1 MVRGR
6 NRQVNKGNLR
16 VRVVDDVDADESGV
30 VALREQLVA
39 GGVPVEVLEALEGA
53 EDPEEIVGR
62 LAEMGVLPSPVD
74 ALAGLLE
81 GWRPLLRRNTTPLDA
96 ELSGAEFLGVI
107 RAAAPQIEDLPA
119 MLTDLCGQVEVTGA
133 REALA
138 MLRVLAVL
146 GPEQVRPVAVAAAD
160 RMIATGVTDPPWVA
174 ELGRPVVG
182 ACFGYRDDTL
192 GSQESLAVTFRY
204 GRKEHALVVLIDHD
218 LGGGVKDCFPTD
230 RPDRVRVDFRQA
242 ARRFGLAFG
251 DYSPA
256 QAQEILSRALDA
268 EPCPVQPD
276 QVEDV
281 DCYLDLLRTR
291 VGLLADDSA
300 TDTGTVTRA
309 SKRASATVK
318 PARTVHRVK
327 ITLRGGK
334 PPIWRRLEVP
344 STIMLRDLHDAIQAA
359 FGWAGYHLWVF
370 ETPDGDYGMP
380 DSEVGHHDAARVTLD
395 RVAPRTGDRIR
406 YTYDFGDDWQH
417 DIVVE
422 DVLAAEPGVAY
433 PRFVAG
439 RRACPP
445 EDCGGM
451 WGYAELVDILADP
464 EHDEHNERLEWLS
477 LDSADEFDPAT
488 LDRDAITE
496 ALSGM
501 ARILVKAPSGRGT
514 G

>member
-1 MVRGR
+1 MAGCQDGPMVRR
-6 NRQVNKGNLR
+6 RDRQANKSNPRLR
-16 VRVVDDVDADESGV
+16 VVGDVDAGESGV
-30 VALREQLVA
+30 AALRDQLVA
-39 GGVPVEVLEALEGA
+39 VGVPVEVLEALDGA
-53 EDPEEIVGR
+53 EDPAEIVGR
-62 LAEMGVLPSPVD
+62 LVEAGVLPSPVD
-74 ALAGLLE
+74 AVDGLLE
-81 GWRPLLRRNTTPLDA
+81 GWRPLLRRNTTPVDA
-96 ELSGAEFLGVI
+96 ELSGAEFLAVM
-107 RAAAPQIEDLPA
+107 RVAAPKVGDLPA
-119 MLTDLCGQVEVTGA
+119 MLTDLCGQVEQTGA

-146 GPEQVRPVAVAAAD
+146 GPE
-160 RMIATGVTDPPWVA
+160 
-174 ELGRPVVG
+174 
-182 ACFGYRDDTL
+182 DDTL

-230 RPDRVRVDFRQA
+230 RPDRIRADFQRA

-256 QAQEILSRALDA
+256 QAHEILSRALRA
-268 EPCPVQPD
+268 QPCPVQPD

-291 VGLLADDSA
+291 VGLLAGDSA
-300 TDTGTVTRA
+300 MGTGARA

-344 STIMLRDLHDAIQAA
+344 STITLRDLHDAIQAA

-380 DSEVGHHDAARVTLD
+380 DPELGHRDAARVTLD
-395 RVAPRTGDRIR
+395 RVAPRTRDRLR

-422 DVLAAEPGVAY
+422 DVLAAEVGVAY

-445 EDCGGM
+445 EDCGGV
-451 WGYAELVDILADP
+451 WGYADLVEILADP
-464 EHDEHNERLEWLS
+464 EHDEHAERLEWLG

-488 LDRDAITE
+488 VDRDAVIE

-501 ARILVKAPSGRGT
+501 ATILVKAQSARGSG
-514 G
+514 

>member
-1 MVRGR
+1 
-6 NRQVNKGNLR
+6 
-16 VRVVDDVDADESGV
+16 
-30 VALREQLVA
+30 
-39 GGVPVEVLEALEGA
+39 
-53 EDPEEIVGR
+53 
-62 LAEMGVLPSPVD
+62 
-74 ALAGLLE
+74 
-81 GWRPLLRRNTTPLDA
+81 
-96 ELSGAEFLGVI
+96 
-107 RAAAPQIEDLPA
+107 
-119 MLTDLCGQVEVTGA
+119 
-133 REALA
+133 
-138 MLRVLAVL
+138 
-146 GPEQVRPVAVAAAD
+146 
-160 RMIATGVTDPPWVA
+160 MIAAGVTDPPWAA

-230 RPDRVRVDFRQA
+230 RPDRIRADFQRA

-256 QAQEILSRALDA
+256 QAHEILSRALRA
-268 EPCPVQPD
+268 QPCPVQPD

-291 VGLLADDSA
+291 VGLLAGDSA
-300 TDTGTVTRA
+300 MGTGARA

-344 STIMLRDLHDAIQAA
+344 STITLRDLHDAIQAA

-380 DSEVGHHDAARVTLD
+380 DPELGHRDAARVTLD
-395 RVAPRTGDRIR
+395 RVAPRTRDRLR

-422 DVLAAEPGVAY
+422 DVLAAEVGVAY

-445 EDCGGM
+445 EDCGGV
-451 WGYAELVDILADP
+451 WGYADLVEILADP
-464 EHDEHNERLEWLS
+464 EHDEHAERLEWLG

-488 LDRDAITE
+488 VDRDAVIE

-501 ARILVKAPSGRGT
+501 ATILVKAQSARGSG
-514 G
+514 